1 MAVEQ
6 LRLRQIR
13 TYSPEPVSDD
23 AVAELLQI
31 ARSSGSWANS
41 QPWHFVVIRD
51 RDTLRRISKLRPFM
65 AWLADVPLA
74 IAIVLDSAGTSQA
87 YDEGRVTE
95 RLLIGAHMLGLGAGT
110 AWFGGDAEDAE
121 AKRIL
126 GIPAGRT
133 ARSLVAVGHP
143 RAAKDPVLDVLP
155 RGRKPLSEL
164 VSYER
169 WASRRPERHGSRPI
183 GGSQLHYSR

>member
-1 MAVEQ
+1 MVVEQ

-13 TYSPEPVSDD
+13 TYSSEPVPDE
-23 AVAELLQI
+23 AIAELLQI

-65 AWLADVPLA
+65 AWFADVPLA
-74 IAIVLDSAGTSQA
+74 IAIALDGAGITQA

-95 RLLIGAHMLGLGAGT
+95 RLLIGAHLLGLGAGN
-110 AWFGGDAEDAE
+110 AWFGGDAEEAE

-126 GIPAGRT
+126 GIPADRT
-133 ARSLVAVGHP
+133 ARSLVGIGHP
-143 RAAKDPVLDVLP
+143 TAGKDPVLEALT
-155 RGRKPLSEL
+155 RGRKPLSEM

-169 WASRRPERHGSRPI
+169 WGKPKA
-183 GGSQLHYSR
+183 

>member
-1 MAVEQ
+1 MVVEQ

-13 TYSPEPVSDD
+13 TYSREPVSDD

-41 QPWHFVVIRD
+41 QPWHFIVIRD
-51 RDTLRRISKLRPFM
+51 RDTLRRISQLRPLM
-65 AWLADVPLA
+65 TWLADVPLA
-74 IAIVLDSAGTSQA
+74 IAIVLDGSGTSQA

-95 RLLIGAHMLGLGAGT
+95 RLLIGAHMLGLGAGI

-126 GIPAGRT
+126 GIPTERA
-133 ARSLVAVGHP
+133 ARSLVAIGHP
-143 RAAKDPVLDVLP
+143 ISAKDPVLDVLP
-155 RGRKPLSEL
+155 RGRKTLAEL

-169 WASRRPERHGSRPI
+169 WTNAKG
-183 GGSQLHYSR
+183 

>member
-1 MAVEQ
+1 MVVEQ

-13 TYSPEPVSDD
+13 TYSPEPVADEV
-23 AVAELLQI
+23 VAELLQI

-51 RDTLRRISKLRPFM
+51 RDTLRRISQLRPFM
-65 AWLADVPLA
+65 AWFADVPLA
-74 IAIVLDSAGTSQA
+74 IAVVLDGAGTTQA

-95 RLLIGAHMLGLGAGT
+95 RLLIGAHLLGLGAGN
-110 AWFGGDAEDAE
+110 AWFGGEAEEAE

-126 GIPAGRT
+126 GIPADRT
-133 ARSLVAVGHP
+133 ARSLVGIGHP
-143 RAAKDPVLDVLP
+143 RAGKDPVLDVIT

-169 WASRRPERHGSRPI
+169 WGKPKS
-183 GGSQLHYSR
+183 

>member
-1 MAVEQ
+1 MVVEQ

-13 TYSPEPVSDD
+13 TYSPEPVSDVV
-23 AVAELLQI
+23 VAELLQI

-74 IAIVLDSAGTSQA
+74 IVLDGAGTSQA

-95 RLLIGAHMLGLGAGT
+95 RLLVGAHMLGLGAGT

-126 GIPAGRT
+126 GIPAERT

-169 WASRRPERHGSRPI
+169 WGKAKV
-183 GGSQLHYSR
+183 

>member
-1 MAVEQ
+1 MVVEQ

-13 TYSPEPVSDD
+13 TYSSEPVSDE
-23 AVAELLQI
+23 AIAELLQI

-41 QPWHFVVIRD
+41 QPWHFVVVRE

-65 AWLADVPLA
+65 AWFADVPLA
-74 IAIVLDSAGTSQA
+74 IAIALDGAGITQA

-95 RLLIGAHMLGLGAGT
+95 RLLIGAHLLGLGAGN
-110 AWFGGDAEDAE
+110 AWFGGDAEEAE

-126 GIPAGRT
+126 GIPADRT
-133 ARSLVAVGHP
+133 ARSLVGIGHP
-143 RAAKDPVLDVLP
+143 TAGKDPVLDVLT
-155 RGRKPLSEL
+155 RGRKPLSEM

-169 WASRRPERHGSRPI
+169 WGKPKA
-183 GGSQLHYSR
+183 

>member
-1 MAVEQ
+1 MAIEQ
-6 LRLRQIR
+6 LRVRQIR
-13 TYSPEPVSDD
+13 RFSRDPVSDD

-31 ARSSGSWANS
+31 ARWTGSWANS

-51 RDTLRRISKLRPFM
+51 RDVLRRISELRPPM
-65 AWLADVPLA
+65 SWLAEVPLA

-95 RLLIGAHMLGLGAGT
+95 RLLTGAHLLGLGAGV

-133 ARSLVAVGHP
+133 ARSLVAIGHP
-143 RAAKDPVLDVLP
+143 TSGKDPILDMLP
-155 RGRKPLSEL
+155 AGRKPLSEL
-164 VSYER
+164 VSYDR
-169 WASRRPERHGSRPI
+169 WGNAKS
-183 GGSQLHYSR
+183 

>member
-1 MAVEQ
+1 MVVEQ

-13 TYSPEPVSDD
+13 TYSQEAVSDE
-23 AVAELLQI
+23 AVTELLQI

-51 RDTLRRISKLRPFM
+51 RETLLRISKLRPFM
-65 AWLADVPLA
+65 AWLGDVPLA

-95 RLLIGAHMLGLGAGT
+95 RLLIGAHMLGLGAGV
-110 AWFGGDAEDAE
+110 AWFGGEAEDAE

-126 GIPAGRT
+126 GIPADRT
-133 ARSLVAVGHP
+133 ARSLVGVGHP
-143 RAAKDPVLDVLP
+143 RVATDPVLDVLP
-155 RGRKPLSEL
+155 RGRKPLLEL

-169 WASRRPERHGSRPI
+169 WGVHRR
-183 GGSQLHYSR
+183 

>member
-1 MAVEQ
+1 MVVEQ

-13 TYSPEPVSDD
+13 TYSHEPVRDE

-51 RDTLRRISKLRPFM
+51 RETLRRISALRPFM
-65 AWLADVPLA
+65 AWLDDVPLA
-74 IAIVLDSAGTSQA
+74 IAIVLDGAGTSQA

-95 RLLIGAHMLGLGAGT
+95 RLLIGAHMLGLGAGV

-126 GIPAGRT
+126 GIPADRT
-133 ARSLVAVGHP
+133 ARSLVGVGHP
-143 RAAKDPVLDVLP
+143 KVAKDPVLDVMP
-155 RGRKPLSEL
+155 RGRKPLSEM

-169 WASRRPERHGSRPI
+169 WGNAKA
-183 GGSQLHYSR
+183 

>member
-1 MAVEQ
+1 MAIEQ
-6 LRLRQIR
+6 LRVRQIR
-13 TYSPEPVSDD
+13 RFSRDPVSDD

-31 ARSSGSWANS
+31 ARWTGSWANT

-51 RDTLRRISKLRPFM
+51 REALRRISELRPPM
-65 AWLADVPLA
+65 SWLADVPLA

-95 RLLIGAHMLGLGAGT
+95 RLLTGAHLLDLGAGV

-126 GIPAGRT
+126 GIPAERT

-143 RAAKDPVLDVLP
+143 RATKDPVLDVLP
-155 RGRKPLSEL
+155 RGRKSLSEL

-169 WASRRPERHGSRPI
+169 WGNAEP
-183 GGSQLHYSR
+183 

>member
-1 MAVEQ
+1 M
-6 LRLRQIR
+6 R
-13 TYSPEPVSDD
+13 TYSQEPVPDEV
-23 AVAELLQI
+23 VAELLQI

-51 RDTLRRISKLRPFM
+51 RDTLRRISQLRPFM

-74 IAIVLDSAGTSQA
+74 IAIMLDGAGTSQA

-95 RLLIGAHMLGLGAGT
+95 RLLIGAHMLGLGAGN
-110 AWFGGDAEDAE
+110 AWFGGDAEEAE

-126 GIPAGRT
+126 GIPADRT
-133 ARSLVAVGHP
+133 ARSLVGIGHP
-143 RAAKDPVLDVLP
+143 RAGKDPVLDVIT
-155 RGRKPLSEL
+155 RGRKPLSEM

-169 WASRRPERHGSRPI
+169 WGKPKG
-183 GGSQLHYSR
+183 

>member
-13 TYSPEPVSDD
+13 TYSQAPVPDGI
-23 AVAELLQI
+23 VAELLQI

-51 RDTLRRISKLRPFM
+51 RDTLRRISTLRPFM

-74 IAIVLDSAGTSQA
+74 IAIVLDGAGTSQA

-95 RLLIGAHMLGLGAGT
+95 RLLIGARMLGLGAGT

-126 GIPAGRT
+126 GIPADRT
-133 ARSLVAVGHP
+133 ARSLVAVGYA

-169 WASRRPERHGSRPI
+169 WGNAKS
-183 GGSQLHYSR
+183 